1 MAQQIQK
8 GVTFSTYPGTNSQV
22 TADLINHHVDDAI
35 LLPGAISSQPS
46 SASPLPAS
54 EVLLLNS
61 STSLL
66 NKVSVQNLVQNSAP
80 AATSGTKGVI
90 SVGTGL
96 SVTTEGVLS
105 ATGTVASANGTS
117 GTATLA
123 LSATAA
129 GGTAVIN
136 GSALTGFTFLSVGS
150 AYTVTLA
157 PGSSGLTNSNY
168 SFIFGAR
175 QIVSG
180 ITSTTFQI
188 TITNIPYNI
197 DTTTLTG
204 CYIELIGT
212 AGIVTPSTGDG
223 IKVEQQ
229 TVGSGTQPVMK
240 LVPATKSSI
249 GGVIAGSNIDIDS
262 NGVITTNVA
271 GPAAKAIF
279 SGVFADV
286 TTVTGTYVKSI
297 ALSTITMTLTNHGFQ
312 VGHLM
317 YVDFTI
323 GPATDSFFRV
333 IQVSDANTFTVTQA
347 GGSNGAGSFTI
358 RKCPVYSS
366 AGIHSIVYGGV
377 AANNAIYY
385 VNLINSY
392 TNAIYTPI
400 VSPSNITA
408 PPANTFINVYLSLI
422 DRAGLNS
429 PLARSNNAFAFTTST
444 TAATIDCG
452 YRSGVVI
459 FT

>member
-35 LLPGAISSQPS
+35 LLPGAISSQPAT
-46 SASPLPAS
+46 ASPLPAS
-54 EVLLLNS
+54 ELLVLNS
-61 STSLL
+61 TTTAL
-66 NKVSVQNLVQNSAP
+66 NKVSIQNIVQNSAP
-80 AATSGTKGVI
+80 VATSGTKGVV
-90 SVGTGL
+90 SVGAGL

-105 ATGTVASANGTS
+105 AVGTVASANGTS

-123 LSATAA
+123 ISATAA
-129 GGTAVIN
+129 GGTLVIN

-175 QIVSG
+175 QVVSG
-180 ITSTTFQI
+180 ITTTTFQI
-188 TITNIPYNI
+188 TITNIPYTI
-197 DTTTLTG
+197 DAATLTG

-223 IKVEQQ
+223 IKVVQQ

-240 LVPATKSSI
+240 LVPATKASI
-249 GGVIAGSNIDIDS
+249 GGVIAGNNIDIDS

-271 GPAAKAIF
+271 GPVAKAVF
-279 SGVFADV
+279 SGIFADV

-297 ALSTITMTLTNHGFQ
+297 SLSTVTMTLANHGFQ

-317 YVDFTI
+317 YVDFTT
-323 GPATDSFFRV
+323 GPATDSFFKV

-347 GGSNGAGSFTI
+347 GGSNGTGNFTI
-358 RKCPVYSS
+358 RKCAVYSS

-392 TNAIYTPI
+392 TNAIYTPL
-400 VSPSNITA
+400 VSASNISS
-408 PPANTFINVYLSLI
+408 PPTNTFINVILALV

-429 PLARSNNAFAFTTST
+429 QCPRSNNSFAFTTCIPGT
-444 TAATIDCG
+444 TVDCG